1 MIHYIRGPIS
11 SSMTEK
17 VLLLGSGELGKK
29 LTFAYQELGRQV
41 IAVGHYADAPAMQ
54 VADGFEVAD
63 MTDSMMLDAI
73 VKKHQPDYIVPET
86 EEIHSEC
93 LKIYEQQGMTVTPSA
108 KANELAT
115 NRKAMRHLAAKVLKL
130 RTPNYLYASNLDELI
145 FCVKRIGLP
154 CVVKSLTS
162 SSGKGQS
169 LIRESTDIEVAWN
182 AASRESPEHSRVMVE
197 QYIPFESEI
206 TLLTITQKEGPTLF
220 CPPIGHRQARGDYQ
234 ESWQPAM
241 IKPDQLQLAQ
251 KMAQKITWALGGAGL
266 WGVEF
271 FLTEDRVY
279 FSEVGPRPHDTGLV
293 TLAGTQN
300 LDQFQLHAMATLGL
314 PIPEISLEKAG
325 ASAVILTES
334 SDTRPVYSGLDEARK
349 VPQTDVRIFGKPLTR
364 PYRRMGVALT
374 YGEPEDDMEVIR
386 DRAQEA
392 ASKVKVK

>member
-41 IAVGHYADAPAMQ
+41 IAVGHYANAPAMQ

-63 MTDSMMLDAI
+63 MTDSEALDTI
-73 VKKHQPDYIVPET
+73 VKKHKPHYIVPET
-86 EEIHSEC
+86 EEIHNEC
-93 LKIYEQQGMTVTPSA
+93 LKTYEHQGIKVTPSA
-108 KANELAT
+108 KANEMAT

-169 LIRESTDIEVAWN
+169 LIRESTDIEVAWY
-182 AASRESPEHSRVMVE
+182 AASRESQEHSRVMVE

-241 IKPDQLQLAQ
+241 IKPEQLELAQ
-251 KMAQKITWALGGAGL
+251 KMAQKITWALGGSGL

-271 FLTEDRVY
+271 FLTEDKVY

-300 LDQFQLHAMATLGL
+300 LNQFQLHALATLGL
-314 PIPEISLEKAG
+314 SMPDIVLEKAG

-334 SDTRPVYSGLDEARK
+334 SDTEPTYSGLDKAKEI
-349 VPQTDVRIFGKPLTR
+349 PQTDVRIFGKPLTR
-364 PYRRMGVALT
+364 PYRRMGVALA
-374 YGEPEDDMEVIR
+374 YGEPDDDMDEIR
-386 DRAQEA
+386 DRAREVA
-392 ASKVKVK
+392 NRITVK